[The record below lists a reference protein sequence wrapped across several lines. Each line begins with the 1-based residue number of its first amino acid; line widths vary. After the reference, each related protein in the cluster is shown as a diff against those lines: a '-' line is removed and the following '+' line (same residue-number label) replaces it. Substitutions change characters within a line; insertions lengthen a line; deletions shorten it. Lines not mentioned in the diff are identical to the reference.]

1 MDNKKRLSDDIAEVL
16 LSQIVVEKKYLP
28 GDKLPNEIDLSKE
41 LGVSR
46 ITLREAI
53 RILVTRHVLE
63 IKRGKGT
70 FVREDYN
77 DHTLDRLN
85 IPPEVKMGADDLY
98 EIRLIFEPEI
108 AYYATLRA
116 TDKELEIINTLKNE
130 IEERILNKK
139 DYAKQETLLHCSIAQ
154 ATHNEF
160 MSRLEPVLQEAIKK
174 GVILYEYEHIS
185 NKDIISDNKMIME
198 FMNAR
203 NAEGAK
209 SAMRIHILRAINQLK
224 LEK

>member
-1 MDNKKRLSDDIAEVL
+1 MINIENKFMTIGVKENISLDIQL
-16 LSQIVVEKKYLP
+16 
-28 GDKLPNEIDLSKE
+28 
-41 LGVSR
+41 
-46 ITLREAI
+46 
-53 RILVTRHVLE
+53 
-63 IKRGKGT
+63 
-70 FVREDYN
+70 F
-77 DHTLDRLN
+77 
-85 IPPEVKMGADDLY
+85 MW
-98 EIRLIFEPEI
+98 
-108 AYYATLRA
+108 
-116 TDKELEIINTLKNE
+116 NE

-139 DYAKQETLLHCSIAQ
+139 DYAKQETLFHCSIAQ

>member
-1 MDNKKRLSDDIAEVL
+1 MVDSILEVE
-16 LSQIVVEKKYLP
+16 SSI
-28 GDKLPNEIDLSKE
+28 
-41 LGVSR
+41 
-46 ITLREAI
+46 
-53 RILVTRHVLE
+53 
-63 IKRGKGT
+63 
-70 FVREDYN
+70 
-77 DHTLDRLN
+77 
-85 IPPEVKMGADDLY
+85 
-98 EIRLIFEPEI
+98 
-108 AYYATLRA
+108 
-116 TDKELEIINTLKNE
+116 KNE

-139 DYAKQETLLHCSIAQ
+139 DYAKQETLFHCSIAQ

>member
-1 MDNKKRLSDDIAEVL
+1 MDKKKRLSDDIAEML
-16 LSQIVVEKKYLP
+16 LSMIVVEKKYLP
-28 GDKLPNEIDLSKE
+28 GDKLPNEIELSKE

-70 FVREDYN
+70 FVREDY
-77 DHTLDRLN
+77 DVQSYEKFN
-85 IPPEVKMGADDLY
+85 ILPEVKMGADDLY

-116 TDKELEIINTLKNE
+116 TDKELERINALKNE
-130 IEERILNKK
+130 IEECITNKK
-139 DYAKQETLLHCSIAQ
+139 SYAKQEMLFHCSIAQ

-160 MSRLEPVLQEAIKK
+160 MSRLEPVLQESIQK
-174 GVILYEYEHIS
+174 GVFLYEYEHVS
-185 NKDIISDNKMIME
+185 NQNIISDNKTIME
-198 FMNAR
+198 FMNP
-203 NAEGAK
+203 
-209 SAMRIHILRAINQLK
+209 
-224 LEK
+224 

>member
-85 IPPEVKMGADDLY
+85 IPPD

-116 TDKELEIINTLKNE
+116 TDKELERINTLKNE

-139 DYAKQETLLHCSIAQ
+139 DYAKQETLFHCSIAQ

>member
-98 EIRLIFEPEI
+98 EMRLIFEPEI

-116 TDKELEIINTLKNE
+116 TDKELERINTLKNE

-139 DYAKQETLLHCSIAQ
+139 DYAKQETLFHCSIAQ

>member
-116 TDKELEIINTLKNE
+116 TDKELERINT
-130 IEERILNKK
+130 
-139 DYAKQETLLHCSIAQ
+139 HCSIAQ

>member
-1 MDNKKRLSDDIAEVL
+1 MDKKKRLSDDIAEML
-16 LSQIVVEKKYLP
+16 LSMIVVEKKYLP
-28 GDKLPNEIDLSKE
+28 GDKLPNEIELSKE

-53 RILVTRHVLE
+53 RILVTR
-63 IKRGKGT
+63 GKGT
-70 FVREDYN
+70 FVREDY
-77 DHTLDRLN
+77 DVQSYEKFN

-116 TDKELEIINTLKNE
+116 TDKELERINALKNE
-130 IEERILNKK
+130 IEDCITNKK
-139 DYAKQETLLHCSIAQ
+139 SYAKQEMLFHCSIAQ

-160 MSRLEPVLQEAIKK
+160 MSRLEPVLQESIQK
-174 GVILYEYEHIS
+174 GVFLYEYEHVS
-185 NKDIISDNKMIME
+185 NQNIISDNKTIME

-224 LEK
+224 LEKK

>member
-116 TDKELEIINTLKNE
+116 TDK
-130 IEERILNKK
+130 K
-139 DYAKQETLLHCSIAQ
+139 DYAKQETLFHCSIAQ

-209 SAMRIHILRAINQLK
+209 SAMRIHI
-224 LEK
+224 

>member
-1 MDNKKRLSDDIAEVL
+1 MDKKKRLSDDIAEML
-16 LSQIVVEKKYLP
+16 LSMIVVEKKYLP
-28 GDKLPNEIDLSKE
+28 GDKLPNEIELSKE

-70 FVREDYN
+70 FVREDY
-77 DHTLDRLN
+77 DVQSYEKFN

-98 EIRLIFEPEI
+98 EIRLIFE
-108 AYYATLRA
+108 TLRA
-116 TDKELEIINTLKNE
+116 TDKELERINALKNE
-130 IEERILNKK
+130 IEDCITNKK
-139 DYAKQETLLHCSIAQ
+139 SYAKQEMLFHCSIAQ

-160 MSRLEPVLQEAIKK
+160 MSRLEPVLQESIQK
-174 GVILYEYEHIS
+174 GVFLYEYEHVS
-185 NKDIISDNKMIME
+185 NQNIISDNKTIME

-224 LEK
+224 LEKK